1 MGKSVVIIG
10 APCLRLDAITEGLGL
25 RPIGRLELKHG

>member
-10 APCLRLDAITEGLGL
+10 ALMPRLDAASINAGL
-25 RPIGRLELKHG
+25 RPIGRLEQNHG